1 MTPDTGTAI
10 LVLAIFVL
18 PGFITLLF
26 RERLYVVK
34 GQDTPFERLLQ
45 ALFNSAIVFALVVGV
60 GLVLGFDKADLSE
73 FYRGEKTLAEDL
85 TAGVVIFLVLPI
97 ALAVVG
103 SLWMSSRRLRPWLLE
118 LVGSSE
124 AHNMLSGWNELF
136 GKQDP
141 AMIRATL
148 SDGRVMGGFY
158 GDGSLAG
165 YSQHTQDLY
174 ISQRWE
180 LDAESWFVAP
190 APNSLGVWLPRKSI
204 VSLEVYALESD
215 NSIREASQE

>member
-45 ALFNSAIVFALVVGV
+45 ALFNSAIVFALIIGG
-60 GLVLGFDKADLSE
+60 GLALGLDKADLSE
-73 FYRGEKTLAEDL
+73 FYRGEKTLGEDL
-85 TAGVVIFLVLPI
+85 IAGVIIFLVLPI
-97 ALAVVG
+97 ALAVIG
-103 SLWMSSRRLRPWLLE
+103 SLWMSSKRLRPWLLRRA
-118 LVGSSE
+118 GSSE

-174 ISQRWE
+174 LSQRWE

-190 APNSLGVWLPRKSI
+190 APNSLGVWLPRESI
-204 VSLEVYALESD
+204 VSLEVYALKSD
-215 NSIREASQE
+215 DADLNAGQE

>member
-45 ALFNSAIVFALVVGV
+45 ALFNSAIVFALVVGS
-60 GLVLGFDKADLSE
+60 GLVLGLDKTDLSE
-73 FYRGEKTLAEDL
+73 FYRGEKTLGEDL
-85 TAGVVIFLVLPI
+85 IVGVIIFLVLPI
-97 ALAVVG
+97 ALAVLG
-103 SLWMSSRRLRPWLLE
+103 SLWMSSKRLRPWLLR
-118 LVGSSE
+118 LAGSSE

-180 LDAESWFVAP
+180 LDSESWFVAP
-190 APNSLGVWLPRKSI
+190 APNSLGVWLPRESI
-204 VSLEVYALESD
+204 VSLEVYALESESSGVD
-215 NSIREASQE
+215 ARQE

>member
-10 LVLAIFVL
+10 LVLAVFVL

-45 ALFNSAIVFALVVGV
+45 ALFNSAIIYALVVGI
-60 GLVLGFDKADLSE
+60 GLALGLNKRDLSE
-73 FYRGEKTLAEDL
+73 FYGGDKTLGDDL
-85 TAGVVIFLVLPI
+85 LAGVLVFLVLPVV
-97 ALAVVG
+97 LAVAG
-103 SLWMSSRRLRPWLLE
+103 SIWMSSKRLRPTLLQ
-118 LVGSSE
+118 LAGSSE

-136 GKQDP
+136 GKQGP
-141 AMIRATL
+141 AMVRATL
-148 SDGRVMGGFY
+148 LDGRVIGGFY

-180 LDAESWFVAP
+180 LDAESWFVGP
-190 APNSLGVWLPRKSI
+190 APRSLGVWLPRESI
-204 VSLEVYALESD
+204 VSLEVYALDDVDSAPAKE
-215 NSIREASQE
+215 